1 MKKRIA
7 IFGGSL
13 FQDLRIEEER
23 YIPTGMQT
31 VIELAKEY
39 DIDNYSM
46 MGMSI
51 TRAKR
56 LIEALPM
63 QELYSDCILALGEA
77 DFDQPK
83 LFQEILEEL
92 IDTLQ
97 HKHIRPL
104 LVSLPKK
111 LSKERKA
118 LEIQESIDQLAV
130 KKNVDYIYEG
140 KTTKQVS
147 YVVLENR
154 DITKAILNLC

>member
-104 LVSLPKK
+104 LASLP
-111 LSKERKA
+111 
-118 LEIQESIDQLAV
+118 
-130 KKNVDYIYEG
+130 
-140 KTTKQVS
+140 
-147 YVVLENR
+147 
-154 DITKAILNLC
+154 